1 MASPRTEITID
12 PLLCLSDNPKV
23 PTRKT
28 KQKQKALLQCL
39 MMFFD
44 DGTFTCVHKLP
55 VQIEKS

>member
-28 KQKQKALLQCL
+28 KQKQKSFR
-39 MMFFD
+39 MFD
-44 DGTFTCVHKLP
+44 DVF
-55 VQIEKS
+55 Q